1 MERTER
7 AYELSRLL
15 EQRRGSGEAWLEFLR
30 VPALSMGIYVLQA
43 GADDPQEPHTEDEV
57 YYIAAG
63 RGRLKV
69 GDRDMEF
76 GPGSLLFV
84 PASAVHRFHD
94 LREELTALVFFAPA
108 EGTQAAP
115 SRPLP
120 GPRVVS

>member
-15 EQRRGSGEAWLEFLR
+15 EQRRGSGETWLEFLR
-30 VPALSMGIYVLQA
+30 V
-43 GADDPQEPHTEDEV
+43 PHTEDEV
-57 YYIAAG
+57 YYIASG
-63 RGRLKV
+63 SGRLKV

-108 EGTQAAP
+108 EGTQAP
-115 SRPLP
+115 PPRPLP
-120 GPRVVS
+120 GPRVVA